1 MSHKIGMANTFLM
14 VNFAMV
20 ITNKNFIYMENKI
33 QELTEKIYAEGVEKG
48 KFEAD
53 RLVCEAKER
62 AADIVKK
69 AEAEAEAIIAA
80 AKKKAGELEANTRSE
95 IKLYGAQAVGALKS
109 EVTNVVTDTI
119 VKAAV
124 KEALAGDS
132 VKAMLVKIAERW
144 NSDEALVISTAE
156 AEELKAYFAKNAKAL
171 LDKGVEIKQV
181 NGLKTLYSIAP
192 ADGSYKVNFGE
203 GEFEAFFK
211 SFLRPQMVELL
222 FS

>member
-1 MSHKIGMANTFLM
+1 
-14 VNFAMV
+14 
-20 ITNKNFIYMENKI
+20 MENKI

-48 KFEAD
+48 KAEAE
-53 RLVCEAKER
+53 RLVCEAKES
-62 AADIVKK
+62 AAEIVKK
-69 AEAEAEAIIAA
+69 AQAEADAIVAA
-80 AKKKAGELEANTRSE
+80 AKKKAEELEANTRSE

-109 EVTNVVTDTI
+109 EIATVVTDTI
-119 VKAAV
+119 VKDAV

-156 AEELKAYFAKNAKAL
+156 ADELKAYFAKNAKAL

-181 NGLKTLYSIAP
+181 NGMKTLFSIAP

-203 GEFEAFFK
+203 AEFEAFFK

-222 FS
+222 F

>member
-1 MSHKIGMANTFLM
+1 
-14 VNFAMV
+14 
-20 ITNKNFIYMENKI
+20 MENKI

-48 KFEAD
+48 KAEAD
-53 RLVCEAKER
+53 RLVCEAKES
-62 AADIVKK
+62 AAEIVKK
-69 AEAEAEAIIAA
+69 AQAEADAIVAA
-80 AKKKAGELEANTRSE
+80 AKKKAEELEANTRSE

-109 EVTNVVTDTI
+109 EIATVVTDTI
-119 VKAAV
+119 VKDAV

-156 AEELKAYFAKNAKAL
+156 ADALKAYFAKNAKAL

-181 NGLKTLYSIAP
+181 NGLKTLFSIAP

-203 GEFEAFFK
+203 AEFEAFFK

-222 FS
+222 F

>member
-1 MSHKIGMANTFLM
+1 
-14 VNFAMV
+14 
-20 ITNKNFIYMENKI
+20 MENKI

-48 KFEAD
+48 KAEAD
-53 RLVCEAKER
+53 RLVGEAKE
-62 AADIVKK
+62 AAAEILKNAQAEADAIMAAAQKK
-69 AEAEAEAIIAA
+69 AAE
-80 AKKKAGELEANTRSE
+80 LDANTRSE

-109 EVTNVVTDTI
+109 EVATVVTDTI

-156 AEELKAYFAKNAKAL
+156 ADELKAYFAKNAKAL

-181 NGLKTLYSIAP
+181 NGSKTSFSIAP

>member
-1 MSHKIGMANTFLM
+1 
-14 VNFAMV
+14 
-20 ITNKNFIYMENKI
+20 MENKI

-48 KFEAD
+48 KAEAD
-53 RLVCEAKER
+53 RLVCEAKEN
-62 AADIVKK
+62 AAEIVKK
-69 AEAEAEAIIAA
+69 AQAEADAIVAA
-80 AKKKAGELEANTRSE
+80 AKKKAEELEANTRSE

-109 EVTNVVTDTI
+109 EIATVVTDTI
-119 VKAAV
+119 VKDAV

-181 NGLKTLYSIAP
+181 NGMKTLFSVAP

-203 GEFEAFFK
+203 AEFEAFFK
-211 SFLRPQMVELL
+211 SFLRPQMVEML
-222 FS
+222 F

>member
-1 MSHKIGMANTFLM
+1 
-14 VNFAMV
+14 
-20 ITNKNFIYMENKI
+20 MENKI

-48 KFEAD
+48 KAEAD
-53 RLVCEAKER
+53 RLVCEAKEN
-62 AADIVKK
+62 AAEIVNK
-69 AEAEAEAIIAA
+69 AQAEAEAIVAA
-80 AKKKAGELEANTRSE
+80 AKKKAEELDANTRSE
-95 IKLYGAQAVGALKS
+95 VKLYGAQAVGALKS
-109 EVTNVVTDTI
+109 EVATVVTDTI

-144 NSDEALVISTAE
+144 NSDEALVISTSE

-181 NGLKTLYSIAP
+181 NGSKTSFSIAP

>member
-1 MSHKIGMANTFLM
+1 
-14 VNFAMV
+14 
-20 ITNKNFIYMENKI
+20 MENKI

-48 KFEAD
+48 KAEAD
-53 RLVCEAKER
+53 RLVCEAKEN
-62 AADIVKK
+62 AVEIVKK
-69 AEAEAEAIIAA
+69 AQAEAEAIVAA
-80 AKKKAGELEANTRSE
+80 AKKKAEELDANTRSE
-95 IKLYGAQAVGALKS
+95 VKLYGAQAVGALKS
-109 EVTNVVTDTI
+109 EVATVVTDTI

-144 NSDEALVISTAE
+144 NSDEALVISTSE

-181 NGLKTLYSIAP
+181 NGSKTSFSIAP